1 MDSVQIIPLSNL
13 AIGFIPVLLTIAL
26 LYKWSLQAGNALYS
40 IVRMLVQLILVGYV
54 LVYIFESNNLWITLA
69 VLTMMIIA
77 SSWIAL
83 RTLEKLRMQLFGQTV
98 IAALLGGG
106 TVLLI
111 VVWPVLELDPIYKPQ
126 FTIPLAGMI
135 FANSMNTI
143 SLALERLDA
152 EMSNGVKYLQARNT
166 AIHAALIPIINSM
179 FAVGLVSLPGMM
191 TGQVLS
197 GVSPLIAVR
206 YQIVVMC
213 MIFASSAIS
222 TAILLVSG
230 RSTLAK
236 LTEN

>member
-1 MDSVQIIPLSNL
+1 MESVQIISLPNL
-13 AIGFIPVLLTIAL
+13 AIAFVPVLLAVAL
-26 LYKWSLQAGNALYS
+26 LFKWSLQAGNALYS
-40 IVRMLVQLILVGYV
+40 IARMLVQLILVGYA

-69 VLTMMIIA
+69 VISLMIVA

-83 RTLEKLRMQLFGQTV
+83 RTLEKLRIRLFGQTIV
-98 IAALLGGG
+98 AVLLGGG
-106 TVLLI
+106 SVLLI
-111 VVWPVLELDPIYKPQ
+111 VIWPVLELEPLYKPQ

-152 EMSNGVKYLQARNT
+152 ELQNGVEFIQARGIAMNT
-166 AIHAALIPIINSM
+166 ALIPIINSM

-206 YQIVVMC
+206 YQVVVMC
-213 MIFASSAIS
+213 MIFASSAFS
-222 TAILLVSG
+222 TAILLISG
-230 RSTLAK
+230 KTEFVK
-236 LTEN
+236 YTEN